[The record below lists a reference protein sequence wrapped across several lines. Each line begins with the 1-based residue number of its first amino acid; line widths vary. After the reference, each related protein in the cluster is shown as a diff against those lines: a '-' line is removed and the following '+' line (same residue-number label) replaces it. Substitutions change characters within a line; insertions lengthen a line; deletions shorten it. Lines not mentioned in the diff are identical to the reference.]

1 MNIKLIMQVN
11 ATSRDVLRCL
21 WQAYWLDENM
31 EESFKDKD
39 SVFHWLKQSLSE
51 MDNKFDD
58 FLFKLDSAGWNLR
71 ESNLKIP
78 NHILIDHESIPL

>member
-1 MNIKLIMQVN
+1 MNVNQIMQVN

-21 WQAYWLDENM
+21 WQAYWLEENM

-39 SVFHWLKQSLSE
+39 SVFQLLKQSLSE

-58 FLFKLDSAGWNLR
+58 FLFKLDTAGWNLR

-78 NHILIDHESIPL
+78 NHILIDQESITL